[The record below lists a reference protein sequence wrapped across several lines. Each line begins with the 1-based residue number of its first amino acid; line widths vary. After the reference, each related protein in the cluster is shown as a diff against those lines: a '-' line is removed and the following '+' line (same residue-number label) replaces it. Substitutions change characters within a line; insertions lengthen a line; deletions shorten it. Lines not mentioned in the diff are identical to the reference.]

1 MSQSPAWRTPKAFRV
16 AAPLFLIG
24 AVALAST
31 RMAVVVPN
39 EILMPGTQPLE
50 VQPFP
55 PSQNCELCH
64 GQYDPEVEPF
74 ETWSGSMMAHASRD
88 PLFWAAMAVAE
99 TDFDGSGDLCLRC
112 HAPSGW
118 YDGRSTPTDGSSLV
132 GDDFDGVTCELCHK
146 LTNPDNSEHLGVM
159 NPPFIANSGGPN
171 PTAWTGSSE
180 ASLYPGFERLGPY
193 SDPFAFHGWLQSS
206 FHRQSAMCGTCHD
219 LSNPLTGDLAPNNGA
234 QTPLAPGQ
242 FDGTLGGP
250 LADKAAFKNA
260 PHKFGV
266 DQRTY
271 SEHAASPF
279 EFMKVSTFHELPATL
294 RKGSLLRAY
303 NLARAS
309 TPTGDYEDGT
319 IRNFTCQTCH
329 MAPVTGYGCGL
340 IGTPLRTD
348 VPKHDLTGGNYWTP
362 DAILYLE
369 AQNRLVGGNGLSLTQ
384 IAGMQSGK
392 LRAVEN
398 LEHSAAMSVSGNTLR
413 VTNLTGHKLISGYAE
428 GRRMWLNV
436 RWYDASNALVREDG
450 EYGPLNTTI
459 NGQPAVVDTIL
470 DLNDPNTRVY
480 EAQMAI
486 TQDWAAKLL
495 TLGTSAS
502 LPIGYDRAT
511 GAVTKTLGQLAAQA
525 PGTSEKSFHLVLN
538 NEVKSDN
545 RIPPFGMSYDEALER
560 NIVPVPAAQYGNPG
574 PGGTYVNYDDVAL
587 NPPLRAVRAD
597 IRLMYQP
604 TSWEYIQFLD
614 LANPGTNPFTAGRG
628 DDILEA
634 WLATGMAAPVVMT
647 EARWGA
653 PAPVNYC
660 TAKTTS
666 NGCTPQIGYTG
677 VPSATAGR
685 DFYLTAENVVNGRAG
700 LLRYS
705 TLGAASTPFKGGFI
719 CVAGPV
725 ARVALQTSGGNP
737 SRAVVDCSGGFVVD
751 FNQYIAS
758 GANPTLVA
766 NQQVWAQWWFRD
778 PGFAAP
784 NSLGFTGGISFVI
797 EP

>member
-1 MSQSPAWRTPKAFRV
+1 MSPQSAWRLSRSFRI
-16 AAPLFLIG
+16 AAPLIAIG

-31 RMAVVVPN
+31 RMALVVPN

-50 VQPFP
+50 VQPFS
-55 PSQNCELCH
+55 PSWNCELCH
-64 GQYDPEVEPF
+64 GQYDPATEPF
-74 ETWSGSMMAHASRD
+74 EQWSGSMMAHASRD
-88 PLFWAAMAVAE
+88 PLFWAAQAVAE
-99 TDFDGSGDLCLRC
+99 SDFDGSGDLCLRC
-112 HAPSGW
+112 HTPVGW

-146 LTNPDNSEHLGVM
+146 LTNTDNSEHIGVM

-171 PTAWTGSSE
+171 PTAWVGSSE
-180 ASLYPGFERLGPY
+180 ASIYPGFERLGPY

-206 FHRQSAMCGTCHD
+206 FHRQSALCGTCHD
-219 LSNPLTGDLAPNNGA
+219 LSNPLTGDLAHNNGA

-250 LADKAAFKNA
+250 LANKAAFKNA

-271 SEHAASPF
+271 SEHASSPF
-279 EFMKVSTFHELPATL
+279 EFLQVNRFLELPASL

-303 NLARAS
+303 NQALAS
-309 TPTGDYEDGT
+309 MPNGNYEDGT
-319 IRNFTCQTCH
+319 TRNFTCQTCH
-329 MAPVTGYGCGL
+329 MAPVQGFGCGL
-340 IGTPLRTD
+340 TGTPYRQD
-348 VPKHDLTGGNYWTP
+348 VPSHDLTGGNYWTP

-384 IAGMQSGK
+384 IAGIQAGK
-392 LRAVEN
+392 QRAVSN
-398 LEHSAAMSVSGNTLR
+398 LEHSAALSVNGNNLR

-436 RWYDASNALVREDG
+436 KWYDGSNTLVREDG
-450 EYGPLNTTI
+450 QYGALNTTI

-470 DLNDPNTRVY
+470 DVNGPYTRVY

-486 TQDWAAKLL
+486 TQEWAAELL
-495 TLGTSAS
+495 TLGLSPS
-502 LPIGYDRAT
+502 LALTYDRAT

-525 PGTSEKSFHLVLN
+525 PGTSEKTFHLVLN
-538 NEVKSDN
+538 NYVKSDN
-545 RIPPFGMSYDEALER
+545 RIPPYQMSYDEAVER
-560 NIVPVPAAQYGNPG
+560 NTLPVPATQFGNPG
-574 PGGTYVNYDDVAL
+574 PGGVFNNYDDVAL
-587 NPPLRAVRAD
+587 NPPVAAVRAE

-614 LANPGTNPFTAGRG
+614 LANPGSNPFNAARG
-628 DDILEA
+628 DDVREA
-634 WLATGMAAPVVMT
+634 WQQTGMAAPVVMT

-653 PAPVNYC
+653 SAPSTYC
-660 TAKTTS
+660 TAKVTS
-666 NGCTPQIGYTG
+666 NGCTPQIGSSG
-677 VPSATAGR
+677 VASASNGR
-685 DFYLTAENVVNGRAG
+685 DFYITAESVINNRTG

-705 TLGAASTPFKGGFI
+705 TTGPAATPFKGGFI
-719 CVAGPV
+719 CVGGAV
-725 ARVALQTSGGNP
+725 LRAALQTSGGAP
-737 SRAVVDCSGGFVVD
+737 RPALDCSGGFVVD
-751 FNQYIAS
+751 FNEFIAS
-758 GANPTLVA
+758 GANPSLVA

-778 PGFAAP
+778 PGYAAP
-784 NSLGFTGGISFVI
+784 NSLGFTDGLTFVI